1 MAGINTLKIRQL
13 HPWNVSPKEAVKIQK
28 ELAAQVI
35 LKPFNKSIRF
45 ISGADVSYD
54 RKSNMLFAAV
64 LVFEF
69 PSLHVYETQTQLS
82 TPQFPYVP
90 GLLSFRELPPLLEC
104 FQKLSTVPDVLL
116 CDGQGYAHPR
126 RFGLACHLGLLLD
139 LPAVGCAKS
148 RLVGEGEEPGTSRGS
163 LSVLYDRGEKLGFI
177 LRTKDGIKPLY
188 ISPGHLIMGND
199 AVWIV
204 LECCAGYRLPEPTR
218 QAHLEVNRLRVK
230 YLQTNNYIKN

>member
-1 MAGINTLKIRQL
+1 MAGINALKIRQL

-35 LKPFNKSIRF
+35 LKPFNESIRF
-45 ISGADVSYD
+45 IAGADVSYD
-54 RKSNMLFAAV
+54 RKSNTLFAAV

-69 PSLHVYETQTQLS
+69 PPLHVCETQTVLS

-104 FQKLSTVPDVLL
+104 FQKLSVVPDVVL

-148 RLVGEGEEPGTSRGS
+148 RLVGVGEGPDSTRGS
-163 LSVLYDRGEKLGFI
+163 SSVLYDRGEEIGFI
-177 LRTKDGIKPLY
+177 VRTKNGIKPLY
-188 ISPGHLIMGND
+188 ISPGHLITGND
-199 AVWIV
+199 AVRIV
-204 LECCAGYRLPEPTR
+204 IDCCTGYRLPEPTR
-218 QAHLEVNRLRVK
+218 QAHLEVNLLREK
-230 YLQTNNYIKN
+230 FLQSK